1 MKKIGLVALF
11 ALLLAGCDDGGEKKA
26 QENLRKAEAALEK
39 ENFNEAKL
47 QIDSIRILYPKAG
60 SQADAA
66 GGFERTAEK
75 SDLPG

>member
-39 ENFNEAKL
+39 RTL
-47 QIDSIRILYPKAG
+47 MSQIADRQYPHPL
-60 SQADAA
+60 S
-66 GGFERTAEK
+66 E
-75 SDLPG
+75 SV